1 VIKYN
6 YQKKGKKTMKT
17 IKTNTK
23 VELSTEEVK
32 ALNDARIILADL
44 QDLLDDGYNT
54 LFTNKIEWEYG
65 EIANAVTLLDELAND
80 EITIVE

>member
-1 VIKYN
+1 
-6 YQKKGKKTMKT
+6 MKT

-54 LFTNKIEWEYG
+54 FFTNKIEWEYG

>member
-1 VIKYN
+1 
-6 YQKKGKKTMKT
+6 MKF

-23 VELSTEEVK
+23 VELSTKEVK
-32 ALNDARIILADL
+32 ALNDASIILANL

-65 EIANAVTLLDELAND
+65 EIANAVTLLNELAND
-80 EITIVE
+80 EITLKED